1 MKKRVVDFISKNGL
15 SPFNSE
21 KSVIKKDPL
30 SIYKTGDAKKIHR
43 QVLQVLSK
51 KFVFEETNNLWNFF
65 NFSLEF
71 NEILKRQEFF
81 KKIEKSNRGY
91 LKDLV
96 SPRKSWSPDYN
107 IVVVTEDES
116 TFIELQKISC
126 PVQLL
131 VNENDVVDLDKYD
144 VVQVIDCEMF
154 GGVISRLPQSV
165 LINNVEDVYLER
177 YLEILSSWKDNFEI
191 LEKETK
197 GRLKEIIDGLKDL
210 FSLIDIRKNKII
222 TVEEVEKLLEDINDQ
237 INDKLKEMTI
247 TGESLVKIL
256 SEGKIPEA
264 FEKIIQRALE
274 TTNLPGNI
282 FSFKIPVEIDYSE
295 LEKYIHLQSAME
307 FTNLSERIKSHAG
320 KLKKVPEYLRELEIE
335 LLLEDFYSGLS
346 GYLNEEKQYP
356 TLSDNFHFSQVNNLF
371 LSSPQPVDF
380 QLDSFSRCSILT
392 GANSGGKTT
401 LIEHILQ
408 NISLFNLG
416 LPVAGEVHMPLFS
429 DVYYFAKN
437 KGSASKG
444 AFETLLTQMSQ
455 IKSSGVAG
463 KTLILADE
471 IEAVTEPGV
480 AGKIIASTADYFI
493 KKNCLLVIATHL
505 GYEIQDCLPEGARID
520 GIEAKGLDENFDL
533 VVDHNP
539 VMGRLAHSTPELIV
553 EKMASA
559 KGGEYF
565 KFLFEKMKKEN

>member
-1 MKKRVVDFISKNGL
+1 MKGDIISFINENKL
-15 SPFNSE
+15 SPFNLE
-21 KSVIKKDPL
+21 KSLVKKDSF
-30 SIYKTGDAKKIHR
+30 SIYRTGDAKKIHR
-43 QVLQVLSK
+43 QVLQVLSR
-51 KFVFEETNNLWNFF
+51 KFVFDETDNLWNFF
-65 NFSLEF
+65 KFSLEID
-71 NEILKRQEFF
+71 EVLKRQEFF
-81 KKIEKSNRGY
+81 KGIKPSDRNY

-116 TFIELQKISC
+116 TFVELQKFSC

-177 YLEILSSWKDNFEI
+177 YLEILSSWKDNFKFLEGKASGRIKEI
-191 LEKETK
+191 VDE
-197 GRLKEIIDGLKDL
+197 LKEL
-210 FSLIDIRKNKII
+210 FSLIDFEKNKVI
-222 TVEEVEKLLEDINDQ
+222 TVEEVEKLLEEINDK
-237 INDKLKEMTI
+237 INDKLREMTVS
-247 TGESLVKIL
+247 GDSLVKIL
-256 SEGKIPEA
+256 SEGKMPED
-264 FEKIIQRALE
+264 FEKIIQNALE
-274 TTNLPGNI
+274 MTKLPGNV
-282 FSFKIPVEIDYSE
+282 FSFKIPVEIDYAE
-295 LEKYIHLQSAME
+295 LEKYIHLQSATE
-307 FTNLSERIKSHAG
+307 FTNLSEKIKSHAE
-320 KLKKVPEYLRELEIE
+320 KLKKVPEYLRELEVE
-335 LLLEDFYSGLS
+335 LLFEDFYSGLS
-346 GYLNEEKQYP
+346 SYLTEGKEYP
-356 TLSDNFHFSQVNNLF
+356 TLSDNFHFSKASNMF
-371 LSSPQPVDF
+371 LTRPQPVDF
-380 QLDSFSRCSILT
+380 QLDNFSRCSILT

-416 LPVAGEVHMPLFS
+416 LPIAGEVHLPVFS

-444 AFETLLTQMSQ
+444 AFETLLTQMSE
-455 IKSSGVAG
+455 IKEG
-463 KTLILADE
+463 KNVLILADE

-480 AGKIIASTADYFI
+480 AGQIIASTAEYFI
-493 KKNCLLVIATHL
+493 KKDCFLVIATHL

-533 VVDHNP
+533 IVDHNP

-553 EKMASA
+553 EKMANSFD
-559 KGGEYF
+559 KDYF
-565 KFLFEKMKKEN
+565 KFLFEKMRKD